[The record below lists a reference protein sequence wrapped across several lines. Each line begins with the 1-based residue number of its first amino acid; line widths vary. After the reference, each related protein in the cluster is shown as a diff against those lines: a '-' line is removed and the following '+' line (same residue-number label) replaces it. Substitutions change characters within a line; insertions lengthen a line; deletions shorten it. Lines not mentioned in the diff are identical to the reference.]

1 MIELAGSARNKA
13 TLATSEG
20 STRRP
25 IGMAAH
31 LALII
36 SAGIGPSGIPANLR
50 NKGVSPDVGQIVL
63 NLSWSLA
70 NSRAKDLVAAETP
83 ALVALYHVCVAPG
96 RMAFS
101 LEITMVEPGPFFFI
115 SGMRTFD
122 PR

>member
-1 MIELAGSARNKA
+1 
-13 TLATSEG
+13 
-20 STRRP
+20 
-25 IGMAAH
+25 MASH

-36 SAGIGPSGIPANLR
+36 SGGIGPSGIPANLR
-50 NKGVSPDVGQIVL
+50 SKGVLPDVGQIVL